1 MEYLKNEY
9 PFIILNIISKYDYID
24 DLHFFI
30 HNLNLENNIKFVNY
44 SSDPSIYFKDASL
57 NFLTSVSESFS
68 LVLSETK
75 IYGIPN
81 ILLGLDYVLLSNN
94 GTYIIYDDL
103 PETLAEVSKK
113 ILFHNIYKEK
123 LSREAR
129 VSMKKYNNDNI
140 FMKWKLL
147 LLLVYNNIK
156 NYNKFFEDTMFNN
169 DELYTILKRQVIL
182 LKNRIEIYKNITVK
196 DLENLPFMNFA
207 KYAIKETYIE

>member
-1 MEYLKNEY
+1 M
-9 PFIILNIISKYDYID
+9 
-24 DLHFFI
+24 
-30 HNLNLENNIKFVNY
+30 NLENNIKFVNY